1 MVSYKKEDNYDKM
14 YSNIVENE
22 DDIEKIIK
30 KIKKYDIKRKEYE
43 NNVYNYY
50 KERRERERYQ
60 SNWGQAINILPLF
73 SNAYNYSTSSINQKI
88 DDKEMDTLDILKKSI
103 DEEYEELLCLCN
115 KLKKLNQNA
124 S

>member
-1 MVSYKKEDNYDKM
+1 MVSHKKEDNYDKM

-60 SNWGQAINILPLF
+60 SNLGQAINILPLF